1 MSKKN
6 TYKDMIIDFLNMIF
20 AIMLISGIIIYIVS
34 GDNFEKLST
43 LFQSLSPIG
52 FFGVAL
58 MTVLKFRRIQFKK
71 RERDIN
77 LDLILKLSFSD
88 KMFADIFTFSIPLV
102 IILLPLFKYGQ
113 IFIMDMVQGLII
125 LLFLL
130 LWHKYL
136 FSKED
141 YI

>member
-1 MSKKN
+1 ML
-6 TYKDMIIDFLNMIF
+6 IDFLNMVF
-20 AIMLISGIIIYIVS
+20 AIMLISGTIIYVVS
-34 GDNFEKLST
+34 GDNFEKLSA
-43 LFQSLSPIG
+43 LIQSLSPIG

-58 MTVLKFRRIQFKK
+58 MTILKFRRVQFRK

-77 LDLILKLSFSD
+77 LDLVLKLSFSD
-88 KMFADIFTFSIPLV
+88 KMFADLISFSLPLV

-113 IFIMDMVQGLII
+113 IFLLDLIQA
-125 LLFLL
+125 LVVLACLL